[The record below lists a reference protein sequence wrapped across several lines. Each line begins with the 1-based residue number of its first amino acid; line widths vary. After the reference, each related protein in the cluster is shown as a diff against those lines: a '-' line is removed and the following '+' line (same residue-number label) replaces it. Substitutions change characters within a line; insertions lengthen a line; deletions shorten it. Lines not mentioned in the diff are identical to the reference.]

1 VSNVREILLRLK
13 KMCNQK
19 MDFTDMTKGLK
30 MLDEEMGKREEFE
43 RELLLRI
50 GRIAIALEKSNDI
63 RASRQGRLG

>member
-1 VSNVREILLRLK
+1 
-13 KMCNQK
+13 
-19 MDFTDMTKGLK
+19 MTKGLK

-50 GRIAIALEKSNDI
+50 GRIAIALEKANDI